1 MTPWWK
7 KPDTVEPE
15 IVEQVEPVEIPVIT
29 EVKRQL
35 AQSDFRSAILHAYPV
50 VANDLSRAFAIPFP
64 HGTTHEEFLRASRT
78 KKTGHLPEFLQ
89 RLYRLYAPI
98 RYGPPGAPE
107 SPASL
112 TELLKSIYAQPPM
125 WRLHLAPREAPPAE
139 EPPTLEVGPPAPPG
153 DPP

>member
-1 MTPWWK
+1 MTSWWR
-7 KPDTVEPE
+7 KPEAVGPE

-35 AQSDFRSAILHAYPV
+35 AQSDFRAAILHAYPV
-50 VANDLSRAFAIPFP
+50 VASDLARAYSLPFP
-64 HGTTHEEFLRASRT
+64 HGMTHEEFLRSSRT

-112 TELLKSIYAQPPM
+112 TELLKSIYGQPPM
-125 WRLHLAPREAPPAE
+125 WRLYLAPRDLPPPEEPSAPPEGAAPPA
-139 EPPTLEVGPPAPPG
+139 G
-153 DPP
+153 DPA